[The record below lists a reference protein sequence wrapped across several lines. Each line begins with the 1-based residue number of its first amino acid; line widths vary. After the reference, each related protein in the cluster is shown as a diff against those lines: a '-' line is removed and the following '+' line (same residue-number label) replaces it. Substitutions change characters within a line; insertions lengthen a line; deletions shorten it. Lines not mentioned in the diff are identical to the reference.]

1 VIDTVTRGYLA
12 AADAALP
19 GFVEGFY
26 LVGSVALGAY
36 QEGRSD
42 IDAMVFTSRPVS
54 PGDLGALREIHANV
68 PVDAVYLE
76 PALARSWPTDRPV
89 APFVVDG
96 DLKTGQPCG
105 ELTPVVWLILRRYGI
120 VLRGPAV
127 ADLGVRVDPSEVR
140 RYNLDNLREYWQG
153 NAHNFR
159 DHVAALPAGE
169 LCDAATVVWYVLGP
183 ARLHHTAAT
192 GDIVSKSQAG
202 PYLAALF
209 PEYAELAD
217 RAVRHRAAEEV
228 SFRTADLLMAF
239 DAVDAVAEDA
249 WRRFGHPGGTTEPAG
264 IG

>member
-1 VIDTVTRGYLA
+1 MIDTVTRDYLS

-42 IDAMVFTSRPVS
+42 IDAMVFTSRPAS
-54 PGDLGALREIHANV
+54 PEDLDALREIHAKV

-76 PALARSWPTDRPV
+76 PALARAWPTDRPV

-96 DLKTGQPCG
+96 DLKTGKPCG
-105 ELTPVVWLILRRYGI
+105 ELTPVVWLILQRHGI
-120 VLRGPAV
+120 PVRGPAV
-127 ADLGVRVDPSEVR
+127 ADLGVRVDPDVVR

-159 DHVAALPAGE
+159 GYVAALPADE
-169 LCDAATVVWYVLGP
+169 VRDTVTVAWYVLGP

-192 GDIVSKSQAG
+192 GNIISKSEAG
-202 PYLAALF
+202 PYLASLF

-217 RAVRHRAAEEV
+217 RAVRHRAGEDVA
-228 SFRTADLLMAF
+228 FRTTDLLMAF

-249 WRRFGHPGGTTEPAG
+249 WRRFGHPGGTP
-264 IG
+264 